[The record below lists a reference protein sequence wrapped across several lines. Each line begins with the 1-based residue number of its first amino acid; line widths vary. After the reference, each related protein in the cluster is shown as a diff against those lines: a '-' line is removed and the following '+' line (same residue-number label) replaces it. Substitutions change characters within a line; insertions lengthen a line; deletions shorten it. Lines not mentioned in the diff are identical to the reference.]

1 MEFYAMIVMDLE
13 WNRSYDKKPVD
24 EILQIGAVRT
34 DGLTGKI
41 TGSFN
46 EYIKPVIHRKFD
58 MGAKKLPDLDLV
70 RASKTSFR
78 TAWEDFLR
86 WCGEETEFAFWGPDD
101 ELVIKRNCDYYGIEY
116 KPFPKVWNF
125 QRAFSHAYDGT
136 GKNEMALYRVVT
148 FLGIPDVFD
157 YHNALNDA
165 MYTALVGRW
174 LRQEDLEF
182 VPPPKPKRP
191 RRHRKPAESLSAK
204 PAESAPKTVK
214 PRTRRRRPLRK
225 TPPKTDNK

>member
-1 MEFYAMIVMDLE
+1 MIVMDLE

-34 DGLTGKI
+34 DGLTGVI
-41 TGSFN
+41 TDTFN
-46 EYIKPVIHRKFD
+46 VYIKPVIHKKFD
-58 MGAKKLPDLDLV
+58 MGARKLPDLDLV
-70 RASKTSFR
+70 RASDISFR
-78 TAWEDFLR
+78 TAWADFLR
-86 WCGEETEFAFWGPDD
+86 WCGDESEFAFWGPDD

-116 KPFPKVWNF
+116 TPFPRVWNL

-165 MYTALVGRW
+165 MYTALVGKV
-174 LRQEDLEF
+174 LRREDLEF
-182 VPPPKPKRP
+182 IPAPKPKRP
-191 RRHRKPAESLSAK
+191 RRRRRPKESLTAK
-204 PAESAPKTVK
+204 PPETAVKTAK
-214 PRTRRRRPLRK
+214 PHPRRRRPRRK
-225 TPPKTDNK
+225 TPPRTDNK